1 MQTHV
6 SLTIVL
12 GAPDFK
18 TVDCGDVKGL
28 RRAKHYDLC
37 LEVDYEID
45 KEDDILVLHKVNGE
59 DTVFEGRLL
68 KEKSRVSVSIE
79 DASDPDDVEV
89 RLRHGLPKSD
99 YTKYADIYFC

>member
-1 MQTHV
+1 MKMHH
-6 SLTIVL
+6 SLPTVL

-18 TVDCGDVKGL
+18 NVDCRDVKGL
-28 RRAKHYDLC
+28 RRAKRYDLC

-45 KEDDILVLHKVNGE
+45 KEDDILVLHKVNGQ

-89 RLRHGLPKSD
+89 HLTHKLYKSN
-99 YTKYADIYFC
+99 YTV